1 MGLKAYAVSC
11 DRLFPGTTIHYAA
24 YSAHAAVNEA
34 IISMAKIG
42 NIANRLEVQ
51 CRRVPELDHL
61 ATSMNNQGHLELS
74 QEAAI

>member
-1 MGLKAYAVSC
+1 MSLKAYAVSC

-24 YSAHAAVNEA
+24 YSAHGAVNEA

-42 NIANRLEVQ
+42 NVASRLDIQ

-61 ATSMNNQGHLELS
+61 ATEMNDQGHLEVET
-74 QEAAI
+74 QAVA